1 MPNDSQWPAQF
12 ATAAEL
18 ARRGYSVAFFL
29 GNEPI
34 HDALVRGT
42 SASNQF
48 PLQVKGFG
56 SPPPKRPGAQGTA
69 ILVRNLSKG
78 IPSDFFA
85 LVYVPVP
92 PAPFEFF
99 IATRRDLQNVK
110 NLGGPAKSG
119 FTSDWL
125 YWS

>member
-42 SASNQF
+42 SAGNQF

-56 SPPPKRPGAQGTA
+56 SPPPTPVSAGELAGVALGYRAR
-69 ILVRNLSKG
+69 V
-78 IPSDFFA
+78 PS
-85 LVYVPVP
+85 
-92 PAPFEFF
+92 
-99 IATRRDLQNVK
+99 N
-110 NLGGPAKSG
+110 GPHHWA
-119 FTSDWL
+119 
-125 YWS
+125 